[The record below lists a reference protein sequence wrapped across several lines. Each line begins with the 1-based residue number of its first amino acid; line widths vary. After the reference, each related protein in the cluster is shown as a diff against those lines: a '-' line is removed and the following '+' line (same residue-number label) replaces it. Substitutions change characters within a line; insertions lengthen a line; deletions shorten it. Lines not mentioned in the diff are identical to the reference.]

1 MNSRNVKVFAGAAGA
16 VVLLGAAAFWFTG
29 PGRKG
34 SAAGDGQAPKAGADG
49 KAGTVAHVKA
59 VRPRQPDTRPAAEVT
74 PGEASVT
81 SPENVVSEGLGGST
95 SAVETA
101 DQLAAQAMRDKL
113 DNEDTAGALAMAR
126 GLMKSGEAEV
136 RSEVVSVLGWVGAK
150 ALPELGAMTGD
161 QDADVAQ
168 EAYDQW
174 LQALQEVEDDALKA
188 QLLADGLQRQK
199 DQDKVDEL
207 FMQFDQMPEEIA
219 LPVVVNLINSSNPL
233 TSEAART
240 VYEEMTGSP
249 YTTPAAAQQ
258 AIEEAKK
265 AAE

>member
-1 MNSRNVKVFAGAAGA
+1 MSSRNVKMFAGTAGA
-16 VVLLGAAAFWFTG
+16 VVLLGVAAVWFAS
-29 PGRKG
+29 PGRNG
-34 SAAGDGQAPKAGADG
+34 SASGEGHAPKAGEAG
-49 KAGTVAHVKA
+49 KAAGAKALLPGPSAMTNGVAKSAHGGVTHV
-59 VRPRQPDTRPAAEVT
+59 TRPKGVATGA
-74 PGEASVT
+74 
-81 SPENVVSEGLGGST
+81 GGST
-95 SAVETA
+95 NAVETA

-199 DQDKVDEL
+199 DQDKVEEL
-207 FMQFDQMPEEIA
+207 FIQFDQMPDYIA
-219 LPVVVNLINSSNPL
+219 LPAVVGLIGSSNPVVSEKAREVYKEL
-233 TSEAART
+233 TDKD
-240 VYEEMTGSP
+240 
-249 YTTPAAAQQ
+249 YTTPAEAQAAID
-258 AIEEAKK
+258 AAKK

>member
-34 SAAGDGQAPKAGADG
+34 SAAGDGQAAQADEAGKTAGA
-49 KAGTVAHVKA
+49 KALLPGPSATNGAAKPAHGVTH
-59 VRPRQPDTRPAAEVT
+59 VTRPKGVATGA
-74 PGEASVT
+74 
-81 SPENVVSEGLGGST
+81 GGST
-95 SAVETA
+95 NAVETA